1 MAVGKIASSTGN
13 YTTNGGAL
21 TKDSTNGFNA
31 FNFPVTMGR
40 TLPQLFAPSLNL
52 GVSVINTVAP
62 AIAGYTQYTNGPG
75 LGSGNVGIGYCFT
88 ENNIT
93 IVTPD
98 SLPTNPNNAI
108 SGLSFQRYEVSLT
121 DWARGLGSSVVI
133 GSDMFTPNNY
143 VNGGFNTPNGSY
155 TSFGPYQTF
164 IGKNNGRGI
173 GANEVFNGYNISIL
187 GNTIVGGNNVSTPV
201 NDQGNFACTYT
212 ADGANGYAPVKRFRG
227 NSILGNMN
235 MTSSISKSNTGYG
248 RRFDNNTVLGTQNL
262 TTIREYEPSGRQVNA
277 LTSYLA
283 KAGESRI
290 DVPKYSS
297 LGSQTV
303 IGQRNLCFTG
313 NGRNSFDGT
322 YEQWPLQSMGYNI
335 VMGGNNLSNSIN
347 NWYPAGAGDQS
358 NDKSFI
364 GYNIVIGNNITF
376 NKKVKSL
383 LETQVGGYGYTTK
396 NTVIAHGYG
405 GSTNFTGGFNNVIVG
420 NAARNNFSSDESL
433 ENGASGF
440 QQNVI
445 IGDLALDTHGA
456 SGVTTITKNCVVI
469 GYQAHPNASNGQEN
483 IVVIGA
489 QAEASSPT
497 VNNEITLGNS
507 SIATLRCNVTS
518 ITSLSDARD
527 KANIEP
533 ISNASAFIKD
543 LKPVK
548 FDWNRRDGVKAK
560 EHDIGFLAQD
570 LDEAQS
576 KHGIQEHLDIVYK
589 SNPEALEASYG
600 KLLPILVQALKEQQ
614 EEIEKLKSTN

>member
-21 TKDSTNGFNA
+21 TKDSANGFNVN
-31 FNFPVTMGR
+31 NFSVAAGR
-40 TLPQLFAPSLNL
+40 TLPQLYAPSLNL

-62 AIAGYTQYTNGPG
+62 AIAGYTDYTNGPG
-75 LGSGNVGIGYCFT
+75 LGSGNVGVGYSWT
-88 ENNIT
+88 ENNVT

-108 SGLSFQRYEVSLT
+108 SGLSFQRYETSFT

-133 GSDMFTPNNY
+133 GGDMFTPNNY
-143 VNGGFNTPNGSY
+143 LSGGFNTPTKKY

-164 IGKNNGRGI
+164 IGKNNCRGI
-173 GANEVFNGYNISIL
+173 GSNENYDGYNIQVL
-187 GNTIVGGNNVSTPV
+187 ANTIVGGNNASTPI

-212 ADGANGYAPVKRFRG
+212 ADGANGYAPVRRF
-227 NSILGNMN
+227 NNNTMLGNMN
-235 MTSSISKSNTGYG
+235 MASSISKSNNGYSSTF
-248 RRFDNNTVLGTQNL
+248 RDNTVLGNRNL
-262 TTIREYEPSGRQVNA
+262 TSVREAQEYGRQVYA
-277 LTSYLA
+277 LTSQLVPSA
-283 KAGESRI
+283 QSTIRI
-290 DVPKYSS
+290 PKYKSVS
-297 LGSQTV
+297 SQTV
-303 IGQRNLCFTG
+303 IGQNNLCFAG
-313 NGRNSFDGT
+313 YGRNGFDGT
-322 YEQWPLQSMGYNI
+322 YEQWPVQDLGYNI
-335 VMGGNNLSNSIN
+335 VMGANNLSNFIN
-347 NWYPAGAGDQS
+347 NWYAAGSGDQTS
-358 NDKSFI
+358 DSSYI
-364 GYNIVIGNNITF
+364 GYNIVIGNGIRF
-376 NKKVKSL
+376 NKKVASL
-383 LETQVGGYGYTTK
+383 LSAQVGGYGYTTK
-396 NTVIAHGYG
+396 NTVISHGYG
-405 GSTNFTGGFNNVIVG
+405 QPTNFTGGFNNVIVG
-420 NAARNNFSSDESL
+420 NALSTNNSDDQNS
-433 ENGASGF
+433 ENGSSGL

-445 IGDLALDTHGA
+445 IGDDALKTHGV

-469 GYQAHPNASNGQEN
+469 GYQAHRNASEGQEN

-489 QAEASSPT
+489 QAEASSST